1 MIAKNI
7 LLSPIKIGAMELKNR
22 MVLAPMG
29 VTIGN
34 MTAATVDYFVERA
47 KGGAAMLF
55 CNIKGSATFES
66 AAHSIFFN

>member
-1 MIAKNI
+1 MPSVLMN
-7 LLSPIKIGAMELKNR
+7 PISIGKMELKNR
-22 MVLAPMG
+22 IVLAPMG

-34 MTAATVDYFVERA
+34 MTASTVEYFVERA

-66 AAHSIFFN
+66 AVHSIFFC